1 MNITKK
7 IKTNLSK
14 LGVRG
19 TERAVW
25 LELATEEV
33 EPDGYFYIDQ
43 KEYGEKLGLKE
54 RQLRNHLTHLEQLD
68 LIKKDYRPLE
78 TGNRL
83 FICPLEPETS
93 DCMKFS
99 ATFLGSELVD
109 TSDSDTPVMKLS
121 FKDAYNRS
129 GTIRFAYCSAF
140 LRGNQLKPC
149 EKLIP
154 NTLVCFSASLK
165 VTQSDKS
172 ILAVTHIQ
180 PIQRYYYA

>member
-1 MNITKK
+1 MEISKK
-7 IKTNLSK
+7 TLTNLLKQNLSK
-14 LGVRG
+14 SAQLL
-19 TERAVW
+19 W
-25 LELATEEV
+25 LHIAKEDCNE
-33 EPDGYFYIDQ
+33 DGYFHFDQ
-43 KEYGEKLGLKE
+43 REWSVRICLSERQIRRALKE
-54 RQLRNHLTHLEQLD
+54 LEILGDIQR
-68 LIKKDYRPLE
+68 DYRTLDS
-78 TGNRL
+78 GNRL

-93 DCMKFS
+93 DCMKFY

-129 GTIRFAYCSAF
+129 GTIRFAHCSAF

-154 NTLVCFSASLK
+154 GERVCFSASLK

-180 PIQRYYYA
+180 PIQRYHYA